1 MRALVAERGFTLL
14 EVLIAL
20 AVFAVLATAGGLA
33 MQHVLQQAR
42 QLNERL
48 FASWVA
54 DNHLAEMKLQS
65 STGAGQRVVT
75 IRFAEQSWQVKETRQ
90 RSVGWLE
97 VNLQVALSKDG
108 QVLYQTTG
116 WLEIA
121 HGS

>member
-1 MRALVAERGFTLL
+1 ML